1 MRLRRLDLTRY
12 GHFTDKSIDLPAAE
26 VDFHIVYGPNEA
38 GKSTALSAI
47 EDLLFG
53 IPARSP
59 YNFLHDNSAMRIGA
73 LLESGSSILDVI
85 RRKGNKDTLL
95 GSDESPV
102 AGGDGVLG
110 PFLAGADQPFFTRMF
125 SLDHTRLHEGGK
137 NILEAKDDIGQMLF
151 SAGAGIG
158 GLRDRLNDLTKEAE
172 ELWTPRRAGHRK
184 FYQADDKLKAAE
196 KLLREH
202 TLSEKQWRELKR
214 DLEAAETKHDE
225 VAEALRKASAER
237 NRLSR
242 IRRIYRDVRRKQE
255 LDLEIS
261 ELNGTASLPV
271 DAKDILEAA
280 DRKVAAAS
288 VRLETLTGQLEQAT
302 QELTAL
308 TFDEALLRR
317 AKDVLQLDERRI
329 EIRSERADL
338 PKREAELNAAEQ
350 ALRALASELGWKEGA
365 IEGLIERIPP
375 RTRISVIRAL
385 LGERGELVSNRT
397 NSTLALEDAERDLAE
412 VQQQLE
418 DIGNSPDVSSLAATI
433 KAVREQGDISVRI
446 RAVAKDEA
454 DAQARVERLLA
465 SLHPS
470 IFGEKEATTMR
481 TPARALM
488 QNHRDLVQDWER
500 RLRESQQDI
509 ASLERTLVEARESY
523 ENAARDEHAVTAG
536 ELAEV
541 RARRDTIWQLIKLK
555 HIQNV
560 PIPDEELAAFSDD
573 IADLAGVFEPA
584 IGNADALADSRFDN
598 AAAVGQLAG
607 LADEIVKQESRLA
620 RGKEDQKLLAVEGEN
635 LAADWQSLWESAP
648 INPADPDKMLEWLD
662 RRDEI
667 LEAVSAREAA
677 ATALEGQRAE
687 ERGAK
692 EQVLTA
698 LTALGIDQTALKKDT
713 LNVMLEKAAD
723 QQRRHDTQAQER
735 DRLQSDLKDTET
747 KVAARQ
753 RELNRAEEAWS
764 AWQVKWTTEL
774 KGLGLAVDLDPAA
787 VEAQIDVIDQMR
799 QHAKDINTL
808 RHDRIDKINRD
819 ITDFNDVVAEL
830 VGAVATDLKD
840 APAEEAVLKLD
851 ARLSEAERLKDLQA
865 DRQQTILTLEKD
877 IETLDEKRR
886 EASVS
891 VQHLKDDASVETDEA
906 LKSAIARSDLLRGLQ
921 ASLADVA
928 EKLATDGDGLSFD
941 MLAQDCAEIDIDQ
954 TAALEDS
961 LADEAD
967 ELQKRLSD
975 TAEQR
980 SQARDAFQAVGG
992 DDAAAKAAADKQEAL
1007 AEMKEVAERYVRV
1020 RTSALLLQW
1029 SIDRYR
1035 REKQAPLLKRA
1046 GELFATLCG
1055 GSFVGLSVIFD
1066 DQDNAQLTGVRPNG
1080 EKVSASGM
1088 STGSADQL
1096 YLALRV
1102 ASVEDYQTRADTLPF
1117 VTDDLFVNFD
1127 DDRAAAGFQV
1137 LTALSQKTQVLFFTH
1152 HQHLVNIARGA
1163 LGASVHVINLQTD
1176 EAMDA
1181 PSRPLAEQA

>member
-12 GHFTDKSIDLPAAE
+12 GHFTEKSIDLPAAE

-73 LLESGSSILDVI
+73 LLESGSSNLDVI

-95 GSDESPV
+95 GSDESPI

-214 DLEAAETKHDE
+214 GLEAAEKEHDE
-225 VAEALRKASAER
+225 VAEALRKTSAER

-242 IRRIYRDVRRKQE
+242 IRRVYRDVRRKQE
-255 LDLEIS
+255 LDLEIA
-261 ELNGTASLPV
+261 ELDGTASLPEN
-271 DAKDILEAA
+271 AKDILEAA

-288 VRLETLTGQLEQAT
+288 ARVETLTGQLEQAK
-302 QELTAL
+302 QELAAL
-308 TFDEALLRR
+308 TFDETLLRR

-365 IEGLIERIPP
+365 IEDLIERIPP
-375 RTRISVIRAL
+375 RTRISVIRVL
-385 LGERGELVSNRT
+385 LSERGELVSNRS
-397 NSTLALEDAERDLAE
+397 NSALAFEDAERDLAE
-412 VQQQLE
+412 VQKQAE

-433 KAVREQGDISVRI
+433 KAVREQGDIAAGI
-446 RAVAKDEA
+446 RGVAKDAA
-454 DAQARVERLLA
+454 DTQARVERLLA

-470 IFGEKEATTMR
+470 VSSEEQATTMR
-481 TPARALM
+481 TPARALV

-500 RLRESQQDI
+500 RLREAQQQI
-509 ASLERTLVEARESY
+509 ASLERNLVEARESY

-541 RARRDTIWQLIKLK
+541 RARRDTIWQLVKLK
-555 HIQNV
+555 HIENV
-560 PIPDEELAAFSDD
+560 PIPDKEQAAFADE
-573 IADLAGVFEPA
+573 IANLAGAFEPA
-584 IGNADALADSRFDN
+584 LENADALADARFDN
-598 AAAVGQLAG
+598 AEAVGRLAG
-607 LADEIVKQESRLA
+607 LDDEITKQEGRIA
-620 RGKEDQKLLAVEGEN
+620 RGKEDQKLIAVEGEN
-635 LAADWQSLWESAP
+635 LAADWQSLWECSP
-648 INPADPDKMLEWLD
+648 FDPADPDEMLGWLD

-667 LEAVSAREAA
+667 LDAVSTREAA
-677 ATALEGQRAE
+677 ATALESQRTE
-687 ERGAK
+687 EREAR
-692 EQVLTA
+692 ELILTA
-698 LTALGIDQTALKKDT
+698 LTALGIDQTSLKKDT

-723 QQRRHDTQAQER
+723 EQRRHDTQAQKKG
-735 DRLQSDLKDTET
+735 RLQSDLKDTET
-747 KVAARQ
+747 KAAARQ
-753 RELNRAEEAWS
+753 REFNRAEEEWS
-764 AWQVKWTTEL
+764 AWQVKWTAEL

-819 ITDFNDVVAEL
+819 ISDFNDVVAEL

-840 APAEEAVLKLD
+840 APAEDAVLKLG
-851 ARLSEAERLKDLQA
+851 ARLSEAERLSGLQA
-865 DRQQTILTLEKD
+865 DRQQTILTLEND
-877 IETLDEKRR
+877 IETLDEERR

-906 LKSAIARSDLLRGLQ
+906 LKSAIERSDLLRGLQ

-1066 DQDNAQLTGVRPNG
+1066 DQDNAQLTGARPNG

-1117 VTDDLFVNFD
+1117 VTDDLFINFD

-1137 LTALSQKTQVLFFTH
+1137 LTALAQKTQVLFFTH

-1181 PSRPLAEQA
+1181 PSRSLAE

>member
-12 GHFTDKSIDLPAAE
+12 GNFTDKSINLPAAE

-53 IPARSP
+53 IPPRSP

-73 LLESGSSILDVI
+73 LLENGSSNLDVI
-85 RRKGNKDTLL
+85 RRKGKKDTLL
-95 GSDESPV
+95 GSEESPI

-110 PFLAGADQPFFTRMF
+110 PFLAGADRQFFTRMF

-158 GLRDRLNDLTKEAE
+158 GLRDRLNDLAKEAE
-172 ELWTPRRAGHRK
+172 KLWAPRRAEHRK

-214 DLEAAETKHDE
+214 GLEAAEKEYDE
-225 VAEALRKASAER
+225 VDEALRKVFAER
-237 NRLSR
+237 KLLSR
-242 IRRIYRDVRRKQE
+242 IRRVYRDVRLKQE
-255 LDLEIS
+255 LDLKIA
-261 ELNGTASLPV
+261 ELDGTVSLPD
-271 DAKDILEAA
+271 DAKEIWEAA

-288 VRLETLTGQLEQAT
+288 ARLETLTGQLDQAT
-302 QELTAL
+302 QGLTAL
-308 TFDEALLRR
+308 TFDEALLSR
-317 AKDVLQLDERRI
+317 AKDVRQLDERRI
-329 EIRSERADL
+329 EIRAERADL
-338 PKREAELNAAEQ
+338 PKREVELNAAEQ

-365 IEGLIERIPP
+365 IEDLIQRIPP
-375 RTRISVIRAL
+375 RTRISVIRVL
-385 LGERGELVSNRT
+385 LGDRGELVSNRT
-397 NSTLALEDAERDLAE
+397 NSVLALEDAERDLAE
-412 VQQQLE
+412 AQQQVE
-418 DIGNSPDVSSLAATI
+418 DIGNSLDVSSLAATI
-433 KAVREQGDISVRI
+433 KAVREQGDIAARI
-446 RAVAKDEA
+446 RGVAKDAA
-454 DAQARVERLLA
+454 DAQARVELLLA

-470 IFGEKEATTMR
+470 VSGEGEATTMR
-481 TPARALM
+481 TPAHALV

-500 RLRESQQDI
+500 RLRELQQNI
-509 ASLERTLVEARESY
+509 ASLERNLVEMRESY
-523 ENAARDEHAVTAG
+523 ESAARDEHAVTAG

-541 RARRDTIWQLIKLK
+541 RARRDAIWQLVKLK

-560 PIPDEELAAFSDD
+560 PIPDEEQAAFAEE

-584 IGNADALADSRFDN
+584 IENADALADSRFDN
-598 AAAVGQLAG
+598 AAAVGRLVG
-607 LADEIVKQESRLA
+607 LDDTITKQEGRIA
-620 RGKEDQKLLAVEGEN
+620 RYKEEQKLLAAEGEN
-635 LAADWQSLWESAP
+635 LAADWQSLWECSP
-648 INPADPDKMLEWLD
+648 FDPADPDEMLEWLD
-662 RRDEI
+662 RRGEI
-667 LEAVSAREAA
+667 LDAVSAREVA
-677 ATALEGQRAE
+677 ATALESLRAE
-687 ERGAK
+687 EREAR
-692 EQVLTA
+692 EQILTA
-698 LTALGIDQTALKKDT
+698 LTALGIDQTSLKKDT

-723 QQRRHDTQAQER
+723 EQRRHDAQAQKK
-735 DRLQSDLKDTET
+735 DRLQSDLQATET

-764 AWQVKWTTEL
+764 EWQVKWTTEL
-774 KGLGLAVDLDPAA
+774 KGLGLAVDLEPAA
-787 VEAQIDVIDQMR
+787 VEAQIDVIEQMP

-819 ITDFNDVVAEL
+819 ITDFNGVVAEL

-840 APAEEAVLKLD
+840 APAEDAVLKLV
-851 ARLSEAERLKDLQA
+851 ARLSEAERLSDLQE
-865 DRQQTILTLEKD
+865 DSRQKILTHEKD
-877 IETLDEKRR
+877 IETQDEEKR
-886 EASVS
+886 EASAS
-891 VQHLKDDASVETDEA
+891 VQHLKKYASVETDEA
-906 LKSAIARSDLLRGLQ
+906 LTSAIEKSDQLRGLQ
-921 ASLADVA
+921 ADIADVA
-928 EKLATDGDGLSFD
+928 EKLEKDGDGFSLD
-941 MLAQDCAEIDIDQ
+941 ILAQDCAEIDIDQ
-954 TAALEDS
+954 TEAFEDS
-961 LADEAD
+961 LAAEAD
-967 ELQKRLSD
+967 KLQQRFSD

-1046 GELFATLCG
+1046 GELFATLSG
-1055 GSFVGLSVIFD
+1055 GSFVGLSVVFD
-1066 DQDNAQLTGVRPNG
+1066 DQNNAQLTGVRPSG

-1102 ASVEDYQTRADTLPF
+1102 ASVEDYQTRANTLPF
-1117 VTDDLFVNFD
+1117 VTDDLFINFD

-1137 LTALSQKTQVLFFTH
+1137 LTELAQKTQVLFFTH
-1152 HQHLVNIARGA
+1152 HQHLVNIARDA

-1176 EAMDA
+1176 GAMDT
-1181 PSRPLAEQA
+1181 PSRPLAEQD